1 MTIEFTS
8 FGKIARL
15 SREVTI
21 TEKIDGSNAA
31 VRVVQSNEVDEAA
44 LPYLLETVEMFGVSY
59 GLFAQSRKKMIT
71 AESDNYGFAKWVIR
85 NAASLVLLGKGI
97 HFGEWWGNGINA
109 GYGLKEK
116 KFSLFNTHRWNDI
129 YKPEVCSVVP
139 ILAHGLLTDALVEG
153 AIELLLTKGSQ
164 AAPGSRTK
172 PEGIMIYHLH
182 GGTYFKKTL
191 ENDDVGKE
199 EAIRRQEVA

>member
-1 MTIEFTS
+1 MPIEFTS

-15 SREVTI
+15 SREVVI

-31 VRVVQSNEVDEAA
+31 VRVAQMTDVGQDDEFN
-44 LPYLLETVEMFGVSY
+44 LLTTVSAFGIEY
-59 GLFAQSRKKMIT
+59 GVFAQSRKKMIT
-71 AESDNYGFAKWVIR
+71 ADSDNYGFAKWVIR
-85 NAASLVLLGKGI
+85 NAASLVHLGEGI

-116 KFSLFNTHRWNDI
+116 RFSLFNTHRWNDDT
-129 YKPEVCSVVP
+129 KPDCCSVVP
-139 ILAHGLLTDALVEG
+139 VLARGLLTDALVED

-172 PEGIMIYHLH
+172 PEGIVIYHTPA
-182 GGTYFKKTL
+182 GTYFKKTL
-191 ENDDVGKE
+191 EDDDVGKE
-199 EAIRRQEVA
+199 ESIRRQEAA